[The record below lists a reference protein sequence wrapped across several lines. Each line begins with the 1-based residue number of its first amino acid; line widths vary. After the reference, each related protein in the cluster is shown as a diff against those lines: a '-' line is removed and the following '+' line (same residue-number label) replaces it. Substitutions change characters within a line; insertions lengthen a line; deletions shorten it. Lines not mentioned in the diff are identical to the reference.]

1 MKSTKDF
8 YVTFGI
14 GMSKYV
20 VSYHNGEKKHAD
32 GSPFYDVMIFS
43 NKKKMNEF
51 IKLLKQNNYK
61 EL

>member
-1 MKSTKDF
+1 
-8 YVTFGI
+8 
-14 GMSKYV
+14 MSKYV
-20 VSYHNGEKKHAD
+20 VSYHNGEKKNAD